1 MLLSTEAHRTKCYH
15 KTAPSTTLSVNSLIS
30 CLFVSAAAHISFEYT
45 LKQKYSKNHHHMVN
59 ENAST
64 TDTKKQHTHTLLN
77 STMHWNEWNTWSS
90 TQTHSFS
97 WIEIK
102 QHLKCTF
109 IKMLLRFDHFGWDS
123 RSECKNIAAEQSYM
137 PIILLYHK
145 TKVVV
150 RDNQKKETDRVRW
163 KNSQSYQPISMQC
176 IELNK
181 IRAITKNG
189 IWSVFVNPFLLQ

>member
-1 MLLSTEAHRTKCYH
+1 
-15 KTAPSTTLSVNSLIS
+15 
-30 CLFVSAAAHISFEYT
+30 
-45 LKQKYSKNHHHMVN
+45 
-59 ENAST
+59 
-64 TDTKKQHTHTLLN
+64 
-77 STMHWNEWNTWSS
+77 
-90 TQTHSFS
+90 
-97 WIEIK
+97 
-102 QHLKCTF
+102 
-109 IKMLLRFDHFGWDS
+109 MLLRFDHFGWDS